1 MNVLP
6 TDLPGVLIIEPKVFG
21 DSRGFFFE
29 IWNEERY
36 QQAGIP
42 PIGAQDNVS
51 RSGRGVLRGLHFQY
65 PEPQGKLVYVL
76 HGEVFDVAV
85 DIRRGSP
92 TFGRWAGCN
101 LSEENRRQFYIPEGF
116 AHGFC
121 VLSEWALFAYKCSR
135 CYRPDFETA
144 IAWDDPGIGIQWP
157 IREPLLSTKD
167 RAAPRLADIPEGR
180 LPPYEATP
188 TLRRASST

>member
-6 TDLPGVLIIEPKVFG
+6 TDLPGVLIIEPKIFG

-36 QQAGIP
+36 RQAGIP
-42 PIGAQDNVS
+42 PLTAQDNIS
-51 RSGRGVLRGLHFQY
+51 RSAGGVLRGLHFQY

-76 HGEVFDVAV
+76 QGEVFDVAV

-92 TFGRWAGCN
+92 TFGRWVGCD
-101 LSEENRRQFYIPEGF
+101 LSGENYRQFYVPEGF

-121 VLSEWALFAYKCSR
+121 VLSEWALFAYKCTRS
-135 CYRPDFETA
+135 YKPAFETA
-144 IAWDDPGIGIQWP
+144 IAWDDPQIDIQWP
-157 IREPLLSTKD
+157 IRDPMLSTKD
-167 RAAPRLADIPEGR
+167 RAAPRLADIPQDR
-180 LPPYEATP
+180 LPPYEAGSA
-188 TLRRASST
+188 LGQASSS

>member
-36 QQAGIP
+36 QEAGIP
-42 PIGAQDNVS
+42 SLAAQDNIS
-51 RSGRGVLRGLHFQY
+51 RSAGGVLRGLHFQY

-76 HGEVFDVAV
+76 QGEVFDVAV

-92 TFGRWAGCN
+92 TFGRSVSCT
-101 LSEENRRQFYIPEGF
+101 LSEENRRQFYVPEGF

-121 VLSEWALFAYKCSR
+121 VLSEWALFAYKCTR
-135 CYRPDFETA
+135 NYRPEFEA
-144 IAWDDPGIGIQWP
+144 AVAWNDPQIGIEWP
-157 IREPLLSTKD
+157 IREPLLSAKD
-167 RAAPRLADIPEGR
+167 RLAPRLADIPEGR
-180 LPPYEATP
+180 LPPYEVGS
-188 TLRRASST
+188 TLRRASSV